1 MAGNTQHADRLF
13 WGLVVRFDTRL
24 SRITRT
30 VLTVAHSPTARSVGS
45 LPRDTVSWR
54 MRSDREGAM
63 TIYQTKQE
71 LLESM
76 QEAIQVRDGAVT
88 VPDESK
94 LQGPAMDQLVYNAV
108 FGADEVKATARW
120 LIWEAGQQVGVRP
133 ASINALYL
141 ARGRGK
147 TGGEWTVPA
156 MNLRGMA
163 YDMARAVFRAAMA
176 RNVAAMIFEIA
187 RSEMGYTGQPPAEY
201 ASAMLAAAM
210 REGYRG
216 PLFIQGDHFQVNPG
230 KYTDSIDSEL
240 NALEDLIEESIEAGF
255 FNIDIDTSTL
265 VDLSQPTTMEQQRT
279 NFELCARFTKVIRQ
293 VEPPGITISVGGEI
307 GEVGGKNSTPEELR
321 AFMGG
326 YVDQLPE
333 GMVGL
338 SKISIQTGTSH
349 GGVVLPDGSLAQVSI
364 DFDVMRRL
372 SDIAREEYG
381 MGGAVQHGAST
392 LPEEAFHKFPEK
404 GCLEIHLATGFQNI
418 IYEHPEFP
426 DDLRQ
431 SIYDY
436 LKEEHAHRWKDD
448 QTEEQF
454 IYDNRKRA
462 FGTFKKEV
470 WDIESTARAAIR
482 DALEEKFAFLFE
494 QLEAVETFDLVRE
507 HVELPELHK
516 AQADFLRTGETA
528 ADAELAD

>member
-1 MAGNTQHADRLF
+1 M
-13 WGLVVRFDTRL
+13 L
-24 SRITRT
+24 SKK
-30 VLTVAHSPTARSVGS
+30 G
-45 LPRDTVSWR
+45 
-54 MRSDREGAM
+54 EKM
-63 TIYQTKQE
+63 TIYQSEQQ
-71 LLESM
+71 LLNSM
-76 QEAIQVRDGAVT
+76 DEAIRVEDGT
-88 VPDESK
+88 VSIEDEAN
-94 LQGPAMDQLVYNAV
+94 LQGPLMDELVYNAV
-108 FGADEVKATARW
+108 FADDDVRSLASW
-120 LIWEAGQQVGVRP
+120 LIWEAGQELAIRP
-133 ASINALYL
+133 ASINSLYR
-141 ARGRGK
+141 ARGRGD
-147 TGGEWTVPA
+147 TQGEWTVPA

-163 YDMARAVFRAAMA
+163 YDMARAVFRAAMP
-176 RNVAAMIFEIA
+176 RNVSAMIFEIA

-201 ASAMLAAAM
+201 ASAVLAAAM

-265 VDLSQPTTMEQQRT
+265 VDLSQPTIVEQQRT
-279 NFELCARFTKVIRQ
+279 NFELCSRFTRAIREL
-293 VEPPGITISVGGEI
+293 EPPGITISVGGEI

-326 YVDQLPE
+326 YIDQLPQ

-372 SDIAREEYG
+372 SDIARDEYG

-431 SIYDY
+431 RIYDY

-462 FGTFKKEV
+462 LGTFKKEV
-470 WDIESTARAAIR
+470 WDIKASARTDIR
-482 DALEEKFAFLFE
+482 RALEEKFGFLFE
-494 QLEAVETFDLVRE
+494 QLDAVDTLDLVNGHIE
-507 HVELPELHK
+507 PPEVHK
-516 AQADFLRTGETA
+516 DQDHFLLTGETA